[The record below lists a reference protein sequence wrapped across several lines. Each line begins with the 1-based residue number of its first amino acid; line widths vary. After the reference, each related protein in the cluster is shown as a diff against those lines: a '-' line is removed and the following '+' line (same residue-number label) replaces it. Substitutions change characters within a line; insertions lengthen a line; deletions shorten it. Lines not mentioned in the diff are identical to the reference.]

1 MTIRSDR
8 MRAQNFMKR
17 HKSLHPLSWDH
28 HHALVEA
35 RRLRLAEN
43 GREAAERFIE
53 FWQKSLQNHFR
64 EEEEILLP
72 LFARFTQA
80 DRAEI
85 VETLAQHIAIRRR
98 IDEMIDRLG
107 SGAIIDAASLKELAE
122 ALDSHIRFEE
132 NELFPAIEAAVTED
146 ELWRM
151 NSLLAER

>member
-1 MTIRSDR
+1 
-8 MRAQNFMKR
+8 MKR

-35 RRLRLAEN
+35 RRLRLAES

-53 FWQKSLQNHFR
+53 FWQQSLQNHFR

-72 LFARFTQA
+72 LFARFTQP

-85 VETLAQHIAIRRR
+85 IETLAQHVDIRRR
-98 IDEMIDRLG
+98 IDDVIDRLG
-107 SGAIIDAASLKELAE
+107 SGDMIDSASLKELA
-122 ALDSHIRFEE
+122 ASLDSHIRFEE
-132 NELFPAIEAAVTED
+132 NELFPAIESAVTEE

-151 NSLLAER
+151 NSQFAKR